1 VKIDVDVWSLNDMVL
16 KKKRIKVIEFEGFVT
31 QIKWNTQMIIFY
43 QLLPMGLEKVEKSL
57 HFLFFL

>member
-1 VKIDVDVWSLNDMVL
+1 MVL
-16 KKKRIKVIEFEGFVT
+16 KKKWIKVIEFEGFVT

-43 QLLPMGLEKVEKSL
+43 QLLPMGLENVEKSL